1 MPPFETTGGK
11 VMTTG
16 GTFTATLVLF
26 ALLLVG
32 GWFGWSTVHA
42 P

>member
-1 MPPFETTGGK
+1 
-11 VMTTG
+11 MTTG

-32 GWFGWSTVHA
+32 GWFGWSTVHVTSSR
-42 P
+42 PR